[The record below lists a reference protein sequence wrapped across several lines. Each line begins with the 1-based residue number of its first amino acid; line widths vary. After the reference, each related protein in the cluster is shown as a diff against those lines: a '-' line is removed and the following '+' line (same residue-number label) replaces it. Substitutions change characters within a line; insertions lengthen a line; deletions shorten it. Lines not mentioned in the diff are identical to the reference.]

1 MRAGLVLLIAAAH
14 VALWAWLDQALRPHR
29 ASGSPTAA
37 IAWLDLKALPP
48 TAQQGRAQEPGRPM
62 RPRAA
67 TPTATAPVRGSSQV
81 SSQVTTLPVATGAA
95 DATLPPAALS
105 EPAVAAPAPQQAV
118 ASAANTPVAQPSLLE
133 SAGTRRAAAAA
144 AAKPSVGE
152 LGRLATGQA
161 QPLSRQEQLAHSVG
175 RAAVGDCLK
184 GEFAGAGM
192 GILSVPFFA
201 WAELA
206 GHCRR

>member
-29 ASGSPTAA
+29 ASASPTAA

-48 TAQQGRAQEPGRPM
+48 TAQQVRAQEPGRPM

-67 TPTATAPVRGSSQV
+67 APTATAPVRGTPQII
-81 SSQVTTLPVATGAA
+81 TLPVAAGTA
-95 DATLPPAALS
+95 DATLPPAAQS
-105 EPAVAAPAPQQAV
+105 EPAVAAPATQQAA

-144 AAKPSVGE
+144 AAKPGVGE
-152 LGRLATGQA
+152 LGRVATGQA

>member
-1 MRAGLVLLIAAAH
+1 MLLIAAAH

-29 ASGSPTAA
+29 ASASPTAA

-48 TAQQGRAQEPGRPM
+48 TALQVRAPEPGRPV

-67 TPTATAPVRGSSQV
+67 APAAAAPVRGSSQV
-81 SSQVTTLPVATGAA
+81 SSQVITLPAATGAA
-95 DATLPPAALS
+95 DAPSPPAALS
-105 EPAVAAPAPQQAV
+105 EPPVAAPAPQQAA
-118 ASAANTPVAQPSLLE
+118 ASAPNTPVPQPSLLE
-133 SAGTRRAAAAA
+133 SAGTRRAAAAV
-144 AAKPSVGE
+144 AAKPGVRE
-152 LGRLATGQA
+152 LGRVATGQV
-161 QPLSRQEQLAHSVG
+161 QPLSRQEQLAHSVE

-192 GILSVPFFA
+192 GIFSVPFFA

>member
-29 ASGSPTAA
+29 ASASPTAA

-48 TAQQGRAQEPGRPM
+48 TAQQVRAQEPGRPM

-81 SSQVTTLPVATGAA
+81 SSQVTTLPAATGAA

-105 EPAVAAPAPQQAV
+105 EPAVAAPAPQQAA

-144 AAKPSVGE
+144 AAKP
-152 LGRLATGQA
+152 GRLATGQA